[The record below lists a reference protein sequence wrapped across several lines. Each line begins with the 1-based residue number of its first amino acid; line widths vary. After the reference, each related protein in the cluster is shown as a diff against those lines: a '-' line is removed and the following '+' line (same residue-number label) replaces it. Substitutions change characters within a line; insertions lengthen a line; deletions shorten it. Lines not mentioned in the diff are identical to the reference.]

1 MIQHIL
7 ERDVVVVTIAIN
19 NDTIAE
25 LQAADEYDR
34 NITPVMEAFAE
45 SLTKRDKEIFL
56 QANLFIVTEDEI
68 FVGVYE
74 DDLDDPNPNSEIPTY
89 D

>member
-56 QANLFIVTEDEI
+56 QGNLFIVTEDEI